1 MLKTRIITA
10 LILASIF
17 VSAIFFLPPLFWNVL
32 VLFVVALAAVEWA
45 KLSKFS
51 NRLTFVY
58 AGLIGL
64 VGLLSIFIRPEWLNI
79 GIFFGIFIAA
89 LFWVL
94 IAPLIL
100 WLKKPIQNQLLLS
113 LLGLAIILPFG
124 LAMIALRAIG
134 PWLLI
139 VFILA
144 VSIADSAAYFA
155 GTKFGKRKLAPSIS
169 PGKTWEGVVG
179 ALVAISIYGFILCQ
193 ITHQSLW
200 FIVVLWALTILSVEG
215 DLLESFFKRQ
225 AEVKDSGTILPGHG
239 GVLDRIDGL
248 TSSLPLMTFLI
259 ALPTY
264 LSILTHG

>member
-32 VLFVVALAAVEWA
+32 VLLVVALAAVEWA

-58 AGLIGL
+58 AGLLGL
-64 VGLLSIFIRPEWLNI
+64 VGLLSIFIRPDWLNI

-100 WLKKPIQNQLLLS
+100 WLKKPIQNQLLLG

-134 PWLLI
+134 PWLLM

-144 VSIADSAAYFA
+144 
-155 GTKFGKRKLAPSIS
+155 
-169 PGKTWEGVVG
+169 
-179 ALVAISIYGFILCQ
+179 
-193 ITHQSLW
+193 
-200 FIVVLWALTILSVEG
+200 
-215 DLLESFFKRQ
+215 
-225 AEVKDSGTILPGHG
+225 
-239 GVLDRIDGL
+239 
-248 TSSLPLMTFLI
+248 
-259 ALPTY
+259 Y
-264 LSILTHG
+264 LS